1 MQGKRS
7 YIFKKYFVDLR

>member
-7 YIFKKYFVDLR
+7 